1 MLRLVKRPALVV
13 IVTISL
19 GVLLSAVA
27 PAAARKQGDTL
38 VYELVAGTTVTG
50 SNHTNPFAAPG
61 QINFKIAVTSMKP
74 DQSAIVHVTV
84 DNLPPPSLAHGRFG
98 AASLKEFEEQHRY
111 MQFDALLSP
120 DGALLV
126 AVDNNL
132 QDSNPLEGLS
142 QADMPKAIVG
152 QLHSPE
158 YQAKIAVNQ
167 AAGAFG
173 VPNAVALSCAK
184 RTSLSVGDTWHV
196 VSKSDGGTYDVSV
209 TGKQSYHG
217 HDVVVL
223 GAKFHMESP
232 NGSISVD
239 STVYYDLQA
248 HLIVGVHTVTNN
260 EISVTGMKST
270 STSDLNLKE

>member
-1 MLRLVKRPALVV
+1 MTVPSTNILRVLTVFLLVWQLPLPAR
-13 IVTISL
+13 
-19 GVLLSAVA
+19 
-27 PAAARKQGDTL
+27 AARKQGDTL

-50 SNHTNPFAAPG
+50 SKHTNPFAAPG
-61 QINFKIAVTSMKP
+61 QINFKIAITSIKP

-84 DNLPPPSLAHGRFG
+84 DNLAPPSLAHGRFG
-98 AASLKEFEEQHRY
+98 AATLKEFEEQHRY

-142 QADMPKAIVG
+142 QADMPKAIVA
-152 QLHSPE
+152 QLHGPE

-173 VPNAVALSCAK
+173 VANAVALSCAK
-184 RTSLSVGDTWHV
+184 RTSLSVGDTWRV

-209 TGKQSYHG
+209 NGKQSYHG
-217 HDVVVL
+217 HDVVAL
-223 GAKFHMESP
+223 GATFHMESP

-248 HLIVGVHTVTNN
+248 HLIVGVHTITKND
-260 EISVTGMKST
+260 ITVTGMKTT